1 MLIMVGEQL
10 GLSEM
15 RIIGDDIDIK
25 TERVPANLHAKP
37 QLFQVPVTD
46 DIVSSVDAEG
56 SDEE

>member
-25 TERVPANLHAKP
+25 TERVPANLHAKL
-37 QLFQVPVTD
+37 QLFQVPETD
-46 DIVSSVDAEG
+46 DMTSSVDAEG
-56 SDEE
+56 SD